1 IKTGTPTGIRTVTV
15 TGSSGGLDIWNLAQ
29 VTNPDGGLHT
39 FLYDVNNKLTQ
50 DSLGVISTT
59 YTYTSGV
66 MTGYTPGA
74 GTGYTNDGG
83 DAYVIQPLILAGLAS
98 LAKAPVDSWL
108 TDPLTRTTR
117 KQLDLWGRPTTV
129 VAADGGTTRFQRDAN
144 GWITK
149 QTDPLTRVTS
159 YLLDT

>member
-1 IKTGTPTGIRTVTV
+1 
-15 TGSSGGLDIWNLAQ
+15 
-29 VTNPDGGLHT
+29 
-39 FLYDVNNKLTQ
+39 
-50 DSLGVISTT
+50 
-59 YTYTSGV
+59 
-66 MTGYTPGA
+66 
-74 GTGYTNDGG
+74 
-83 DAYVIQPLILAGLAS
+83 
-98 LAKAPVDSWL
+98 KAPVDSWL

-159 YLLDT
+159 YLLDTAGAATMVYLPDGSTQKSLFQAAYTPGTPTVHHALTQYTNERGYMWTYTYDNQGHRLSEKDPLGNRTTYSYYSSGTANGLLRDVQ